1 MKNIAKIMRLFQE
14 QSNIMQEI
22 LEEKIM
28 AEGGRVIAE
37 LYQHRRD
44 DHLKYWDPSYY
55 LEGKKKQNEKTSNL
69 RKKIE
74 ENKKN
79 LAELIKDTE
88 SGEEKLSFPPCA
100 DDYMTFK

>member
-44 DHLKYWDPSYY
+44 EHLKYWDPTYY
-55 LEGKKKQNEKTSNL
+55 LEGKKKQDEKTSEL
-69 RKKIE
+69 RKKME
-74 ENKKN
+74 ENKKK
-79 LAELIKDTE
+79 LAELITTVESPAEDINKDHE
-88 SGEEKLSFPPCA
+88 LVPLV
-100 DDYMTFK
+100 

>member
-37 LYQHRRD
+37 LYQHRKE
-44 DHLKYWDPSYY
+44 DHLKY
-55 LEGKKKQNEKTSNL
+55 LEGKKKQDEKTSNL

-88 SGEEKLSFPPCA
+88 SGEEKFSFPPCA

>member
-1 MKNIAKIMRLFQE
+1 MKSIAEIMRLLQE
-14 QSNIMQEI
+14 QSKIMQEI

-28 AEGGRVIAE
+28 AEGGRVMTE

-55 LEGKKKQNEKTSNL
+55 LECKKKQDEKMSEL
-69 RKKIE
+69 RKKME
-74 ENKKN
+74 ENKKKI
-79 LAELIKDTE
+79 AEMIKEAE

-100 DDYMTFK
+100 DDYLTFK